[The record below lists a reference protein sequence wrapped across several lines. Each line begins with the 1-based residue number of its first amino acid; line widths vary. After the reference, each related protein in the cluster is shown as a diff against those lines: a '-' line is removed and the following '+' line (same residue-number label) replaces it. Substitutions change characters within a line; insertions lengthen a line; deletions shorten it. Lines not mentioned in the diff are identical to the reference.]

1 LIEIEKEYIGWD
13 QVEEFIRDLSGEL
26 LNFNS
31 HIKGIYAVPRGGLV
45 LGVML
50 SHITKLPMLA
60 APCKDC
66 IIIDDISDTGKTLE
80 VFREKNYLIATLM
93 YHKQTT
99 VIPEIYK
106 LEKKDNWIVFPWEIE
121 GEE

>member
-1 LIEIEKEYIGWD
+1 MDKEYITWD
-13 QVEEFIRDLSGEL
+13 QIETFIIEL
-26 LNFNS
+26 AHYLITKQS
-31 HIKGIYAVPRGGLV
+31 DIKGIYAVPRGGLV

-50 SHITKLPMLA
+50 SHAAKLPMLA

-80 VFREKNYLIATLM
+80 VFKEKNYLIATLM

-99 VIPEIYK
+99 TMPDIFS
-106 LEKKDNWIVFPWEIE
+106 LEKKDNWIVFPWEM
-121 GEE
+121 